1 MPSEE
6 NRCFVRFLIGTKFRA
21 TVADTIIPESVDP
34 MNANA
39 APMPEKSRKF
49 GQVAKAWMGA
59 ARATIQALGRGAKMA
74 PGSLR
79 EPTSAA
85 ANDPFFLTSLHERYG
100 PVLKARISG
109 KITTCIFGI
118 AQGRRFLNENH
129 DSIEGAT
136 TNFRPLFPIGSL
148 RQMTGEDHREYRRVF
163 VEAIK
168 GVRLSDHAGTV
179 RDILDSTFKSLADRE
194 QPVDRETIRS
204 ALKSALTEV
213 LFVLV
218 LGIDRNWHGHDKLL
232 AAYERYAP
240 NGTVNT
246 VRQDHGEI
254 YAEMKSLLLLRADE
268 IGTGAGRKSLLGQI
282 IDAGTLDDTSI
293 GNLLQM
299 TEAGRYDMMGLWFW
313 IVRMLGG
320 QDELLDRIA
329 ALPFGEERTALCE
342 AVPKETLRLVQS
354 EYVLRRA
361 TEDIV
366 FEGYFIPRRTMIRI
380 AVWEA
385 HKDPNTFEDPFAFK
399 PMRFVG
405 TKVTNDQY
413 SPLGIGKHHCLGADW
428 VIGLSAMLVDVAADA
443 YRWRLLGDAAPKRG
457 RFHFEPSES
466 LSVEFRRL

>member
-1 MPSEE
+1 MTIS
-6 NRCFVRFLIGTKFRA
+6 
-21 TVADTIIPESVDP
+21 VAASHQ
-34 MNANA
+34 
-39 APMPEKSRKF
+39 KSRGF
-49 GQVAKAWMGA
+49 AQVAKAWLGA
-59 ARATIQALGRGAKMA
+59 TRVRLRALSHGARLA

-79 EPTSAA
+79 QNSPAIEE
-85 ANDPFFLTSLHERYG
+85 DPFFLSKLQQVQG
-100 PVLKARISG
+100 PILKARISG

-129 DSIEGAT
+129 DRIEGAT

-148 RQMTGEDHREYRRVF
+148 RQMTGEDHREYRRIF

-168 GVRLSDHAGTV
+168 GVRLSDHDATI
-179 RDILDSTFKSLADRE
+179 RKILDRTLTSLTDRE

-204 ALKSALTEV
+204 ALKLALTEI
-213 LFVLV
+213 LFVLI
-218 LGIDRNWHGHDKLL
+218 LGVERDWHGYDQLL
-232 AAYERYAP
+232 AAYGRYAP

-246 VRQDHGEI
+246 VLPEHSEI
-254 YAEMKSLLLLRADE
+254 YEEMKRLLLLRAAE
-268 IGTGAGRKSLLGQI
+268 IEAGARRKSLLGQI

-313 IVRMLGG
+313 VIRMLGG
-320 QDELLDRIA
+320 QDALLDRIA

-405 TKVTNDQY
+405 KKVTNDQY

-428 VIGLSAMLVDVAADA
+428 VIGLTATLVDVAASVS
-443 YRWRLLGDAAPKRG
+443 RWTLIGDAAPKRV

-466 LSVEFRRL
+466 LSVDFRRVHNH